1 MDDHGQEENA
11 NGAKISQMPSS
22 KRSISQ
28 NSSRVLRRS
37 RGNAAENRLILWKT
51 CDYGHYPA
59 LGSSGSRRRPWVRPT
74 RKQIRSIAIK
84 VQEDGGLGCDDTLS
98 FTYRAN

>member
-59 LGSSGSRRRPWVRPT
+59 LGSSGSRRRPWVRADKETNPLYSN
-74 RKQIRSIAIK
+74 KSS
-84 VQEDGGLGCDDTLS
+84 GGWGIGCDDTLS
-98 FTYRAN
+98 FTYRAK